1 MSKKKSTAAK
11 KSPVETAAERRQYL
25 LNCSADESELFER
38 VSAIEGDRT
47 VQQWLLRMARVRARK
62 VLEADQNGTLDQ
74 L

>member
-1 MSKKKSTAAK
+1 MSKKKSISAQKPQPDAT
-11 KSPVETAAERRQYL
+11 SERRQYL
-25 LNCSADESELFER
+25 LNCSGDESELFER

-62 VLEADQNGTLDQ
+62 VIDAEKNGTLDQ

>member
-1 MSKKKSTAAK
+1 MSKKKSTTAK
-11 KSPVETAAERRQYL
+11 SPPVETPAERRQYL

-62 VLEADQNGTLDQ
+62 VLDAEKNGTLDQ